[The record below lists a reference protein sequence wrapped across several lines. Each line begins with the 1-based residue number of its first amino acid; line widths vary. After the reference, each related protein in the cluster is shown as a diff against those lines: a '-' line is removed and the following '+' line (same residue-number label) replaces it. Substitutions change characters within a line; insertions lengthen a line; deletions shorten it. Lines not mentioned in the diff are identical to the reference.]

1 MPAIAPYLHANYGG
15 IYMAVG
21 ESSVTFRWAGSCYY
35 FSGGNGYAWFSLT
48 LYPNGEFDFKYGDD
62 YGTPYDT
69 NNEPYARYGWSS
81 GTGEGFLA
89 LVGGSLAGAPDRCI
103 RYAPAPAW
111 LAARTDQSAAPAPGV
126 AAGVISATPP
136 ATTNSEIVVAVKDDD
151 GRASYRRFRLI
162 VNSSGSLTGY
172 AAWAALNGLGG
183 PDEVTDGQPNLIRYA
198 FNVPSGAFSPFT
210 GISFNASGKPVV
222 TLLPLVNTDGVT
234 VKVLSTTDLT
244 DWSNPEVR
252 TLTISDNG
260 TLIFDHATDPQRFY
274 RLKAE

>member
-1 MPAIAPYLHANYGG
+1 MKTAILSS
-15 IYMAVG
+15 
-21 ESSVTFRWAGSCYY
+21 ES
-35 FSGGNGYAWFSLT
+35 
-48 LYPNGEFDFKYGDD
+48 
-62 YGTPYDT
+62 
-69 NNEPYARYGWSS
+69 
-81 GTGEGFLA
+81 GEGR
-89 LVGGSLAGAPDRCI
+89 SGAPCG
-103 RYAPAPAW
+103 
-111 LAARTDQSAAPAPGV
+111 GV
-126 AAGVISATPP
+126 
-136 ATTNSEIVVAVKDDD
+136 
-151 GRASYRRFRLI
+151 SYRRFRLI

-198 FNVPSGAFSPFT
+198 FNVPRGAFSPFT
-210 GISFNASGKPVV
+210 GISFNAGGKPVV

>member
-1 MPAIAPYLHANYGG
+1 M
-15 IYMAVG
+15 
-21 ESSVTFRWAGSCYY
+21 
-35 FSGGNGYAWFSLT
+35 
-48 LYPNGEFDFKYGDD
+48 
-62 YGTPYDT
+62 
-69 NNEPYARYGWSS
+69 
-81 GTGEGFLA
+81 
-89 LVGGSLAGAPDRCI
+89 
-103 RYAPAPAW
+103 
-111 LAARTDQSAAPAPGV
+111 
-126 AAGVISATPP
+126 
-136 ATTNSEIVVAVKDDD
+136 
-151 GRASYRRFRLI
+151 
-162 VNSSGSLTGY
+162 
-172 AAWAALNGLGG
+172 
-183 PDEVTDGQPNLIRYA
+183 TDGQPNLIRYA